1 MDKKKKIEQTMLSEN
16 DRYQLTKMMEQHNVE
31 DKTEKIREMK
41 HSGEIKQNVEFIL
54 KTKQE
59 NPTLTK
65 RELEDIILPQC
76 SFLFYNYLEL
86 YNILFKEIDTTIVYK
101 LLDVLEGIERGTY
114 DQQEGS
120 VVVGTLLKEI
130 YIDSRLAETKQTEKV
145 VMKPKEIQWKDYK
158 KK

>member
-1 MDKKKKIEQTMLSEN
+1 MLSEN
-16 DRYQLTKMMEQHNVE
+16 DRFQLKKMMEQHNVE

-54 KTKQE
+54 KIKRE
-59 NPTLTK
+59 NPKLSK
-65 RELEDIILPQC
+65 KELEELILPEC
-76 SFLFYNYLEL
+76 SFLFYNYMEL
-86 YNILFKEIDTTIVYK
+86 YNILFKEIDSAIIYK
-101 LLDVLEGIERGTY
+101 LLSVLEGIEQGTY

-130 YIDSRLAETKQTEKV
+130 YIDSRLAETKLEEKV

>member
-1 MDKKKKIEQTMLSEN
+1 M
-16 DRYQLTKMMEQHNVE
+16 
-31 DKTEKIREMK
+31 
-41 HSGEIKQNVEFIL
+41 
-54 KTKQE
+54 
-59 NPTLTK
+59 
-65 RELEDIILPQC
+65 PQC
-76 SFLFYNYLEL
+76 SFLFYNYLEV
-86 YNILFKEIDTTIVYK
+86 YNILFKEIDTTIVYT

>member
-1 MDKKKKIEQTMLSEN
+1 MLSEN
-16 DRYQLTKMMEQHNVE
+16 DRFQLKKMMEQHNAE

-54 KTKQE
+54 KTKRE
-59 NPTLTK
+59 NPTLSK
-65 RELEDIILPQC
+65 KELEELILPEC
-76 SFLFYNYLEL
+76 SFLFYNYMEL
-86 YNILFKEIDTTIVYK
+86 YNILFKEIDTAIIYK
-101 LLDVLEGIERGTY
+101 LLSVLEGIEQGTY

-130 YIDSRLAETKQTEKV
+130 YIDSRLAETKLEEKV

>member
-1 MDKKKKIEQTMLSEN
+1 MLSEN
-16 DRYQLTKMMEQHNVE
+16 DRFQLKKMMEQHNVE

-54 KTKQE
+54 KTKRE
-59 NPTLTK
+59 NPTLSK
-65 RELEDIILPQC
+65 KELEELILPEC
-76 SFLFYNYLEL
+76 SFLFYNYMEL
-86 YNILFKEIDTTIVYK
+86 YNILFKEIDTAIIYK
-101 LLDVLEGIERGTY
+101 LLSVLEGIEQGTY

-130 YIDSRLAETKQTEKV
+130 YIDSRLAETKLEEKV

>member
-1 MDKKKKIEQTMLSEN
+1 MLSQN
-16 DRYQLTKMMEQHNVE
+16 DRFQLQKMLEQHKVE
-31 DKTEKIREMK
+31 DKTEQIREQK
-41 HSGEIKQNVEFIL
+41 HSGEIKRNVELIL
-54 KTKQE
+54 TTKKN
-59 NPTLTK
+59 NPTLSK
-65 RELEDIILPQC
+65 KELEDILLPQC

-101 LLDVLEGIERGTY
+101 LLDVLHGIEQGTY
-114 DQQEGS
+114 DQHEGS

-130 YIDSRLAETKQTEKV
+130 YIDSRLAETKQDEKV